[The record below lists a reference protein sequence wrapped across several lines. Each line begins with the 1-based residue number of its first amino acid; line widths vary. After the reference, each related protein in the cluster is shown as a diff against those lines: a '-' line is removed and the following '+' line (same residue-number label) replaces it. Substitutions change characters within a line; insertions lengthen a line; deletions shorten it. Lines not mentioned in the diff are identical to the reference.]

1 MTDQPE
7 NDQKTEAP
15 TAKRRTDAAR
25 DGDVLQSK
33 ELGTAFVMLAGAMW
47 CVAIGP
53 RFLDSCMN
61 MLKQALSLSVADV
74 RHFDPASATMA
85 LLPAMLFPM
94 FSLFGFAIFGAVAAP
109 AALGALGFRGDAMAF
124 KGSRI
129 NPAAGLKRIFGLQ
142 GPMELG
148 KALIKAT
155 LLGTIG
161 YWIIARDMRMI
172 RGLSSSDLAAALTTV
187 GHSVTW
193 ALVAL
198 SCGLLLIAGADVPMQ
213 MFRRNARLRMTK
225 QEIKEEMRQSEG
237 APELKNTQRQRAR
250 EIMSGSARKAVS
262 EATVI
267 LTNPTHFA
275 VALRYRP
282 GYDAAPMVM
291 ARGRGEVAIA
301 IRLLAK
307 ESGVPTLEYPQL
319 ARAIYFTARAG
330 HAVAEDLYIAVA
342 TILAFVFNLE
352 KAMAQGVRQP
362 NVTVP
367 DAKRFDE
374 HGKAPTR

>member
-1 MTDQPE
+1 MTDKPE

-33 ELGTAFVMLAGAMW
+33 ELGTAFVMLAGALW
-47 CVAIGP
+47 CAGIGP
-53 RFLDSCMN
+53 RFLDSCLN
-61 MLKQALSLSVADV
+61 MLKQALTLNVADV

-94 FSLFGFAIFGAVAAP
+94 LSLFGFAIFGAVAAP
-109 AALGALGFRGDAMAF
+109 TALGALGFRTDAMAF

-142 GPMELG
+142 GPIELG

-161 YWIIARDMRMI
+161 YWILSRDMPMI
-172 RGLSSSDLAAALTTV
+172 RGLSSSDLAAALNTV

-198 SCGLLLIAGADVPMQ
+198 SCGLLLIAGADVPVQ
-213 MFRRNARLRMTK
+213 IFRRNARLRMTK

-237 APELKNTQRQRAR
+237 APELKNAQRQRAR

-282 GYDAAPMVM
+282 GYDAAPVVV
-291 ARGRGEVAIA
+291 ARGRGEVALA
-301 IRLLAK
+301 IRALAK

-330 HAVAEDLYIAVA
+330 QVVAEDLYIAVA

-352 KAMAQGVRQP
+352 KAMAQGVSQP
-362 NVTVP
+362 NIIVP
-367 DAKRFDE
+367 EAKRFDE
-374 HGKAPTR
+374 HGKATTR